1 VQADATDS
9 SPGDPVTR
17 DYSVIERAFQLART
31 GQYASIDD
39 LKKKLRAEGY
49 SVATIT
55 GPILLRQLREL
66 TKAARGAPS

>member
-1 VQADATDS
+1 VNH
-9 SPGDPVTR
+9 

-31 GQYASIDD
+31 GGYASIDD

-55 GPILLRQLREL
+55 GPTLLRQLREL
-66 TKAARGAPS
+66 IKAARGAQG